1 MDQQERRNV
10 FFFHNKDLTTK
21 RQVDTLQSLAVKHG
35 FTLVDTFDKANIIAS
50 IGGDGAFLQAVRK
63 TGFRDDCL
71 YFGISQKSEP
81 YLYCDFQIDETD
93 KMIEAMHNDQISV
106 RKYPVLDIAIDG
118 INLFHCLNEL
128 SIRSGIIK
136 AFVLDIYI
144 DELHFETFRGDG
156 IIISTPTGSSGY
168 NKSVHGAIVDPHL
181 ACMQISE
188 LASLNNNTYR
198 TLGSPFILSGQRKL
212 RLNVV
217 QDGNTHPV
225 IGLDNEALSIK
236 QINQIEINISGRTVK
251 TVKLKDNSFW
261 HKVKRTFL

>member
-1 MDQQERRNV
+1 MDQRRNV
-10 FFFHNKDLTTK
+10 FFFHSKDETTI
-21 RQVDTLQSLAVKHG
+21 RQVDKLQSLAVEHG
-35 FTLVDTFDKANIIAS
+35 FKLVDNYEDANIIAS

-71 YFGISQKSEP
+71 YFGISQKKQP

-93 KMIEAMHNDQISV
+93 KMIEAMRNDQISV
-106 RKYPVLDIAIDG
+106 RKYPVIDITID
-118 INLFHCLNEL
+118 NTNRFHCLNEI

-136 AFVLDIYI
+136 AFVI
-144 DELHFETFRGDG
+144 DLFIDDLHFETFRGDG
-156 IIISTPTGSSGY
+156 LIISTPTGSSGY
-168 NKSVHGAIVDPHL
+168 NKSVHGALVDPQM
-181 ACMQISE
+181 ACMQVTE

-198 TLGSPFILSGQRKL
+198 TLGSPFVLSSQRKL
-212 RLNVV
+212 RLEVV

-236 QINQIEINISGRTVK
+236 HVKQFDIGINGKTVK

-261 HKVKRTFL
+261 QKVKRTFL